1 MRLLVDDN
9 VAHAADAFAPFG
21 DVVTMPGAD
30 ITSEA
35 LDGFDALIIRSTTA
49 VNADLL
55 KGSSIKF
62 VGTATSGDDHVD
74 TNWLRANGIAFA
86 NAHGSNAESVGEW
99 ALASLLEACDRKGK
113 DDIGAL
119 AIGIVG
125 VGAVGRPLADR
136 FAGLTCRLR
145 LCDPPRAR
153 EEDSMGDFLPL
164 SDALA
169 TSDVVSLH
177 VPLKM
182 SEPYATY
189 HMIARGA
196 LVRMRSGSWMMNSS
210 RGAVV
215 DNEALLECLQEKQID
230 ACIMDVWED
239 EPTPDPELV
248 KAVTLGTP
256 HIAGHSYDGKVM
268 GTQMI
273 VDALAAFTGV
283 TPTWNAEDVLREGTD
298 DLWLTVPEGAE
309 KMKRTRFMLS
319 LVRQMYDVRKD
330 EGELLAIADLKTERA
345 RGDRFQRYRGD
356 YPKRRSWSR
365 YKIKESDI
373 PEDYRKEVAAAL
385 LVQVIPD
392 EEGE

>member
-1 MRLLVDDN
+1 
-9 VAHAADAFAPFG
+9 
-21 DVVTMPGAD
+21 MPAAD
-30 ITSEA
+30 ITSKA
-35 LDGFDALIIRSTTA
+35 LEGFDALIIRSTTT

-55 KGSSIKF
+55 KGSSVKF
-62 VGTATSGDDHVD
+62 VGTATSGADHVD
-74 TNWLRANGIAFA
+74 ADWLQASGIAFA
-86 NAHGSNAESVGEW
+86 DAHGSNAESVGEW
-99 ALASLLEACDRKGK
+99 VLASLLEACERKGK
-113 DDIGAL
+113 EDIGAL

-125 VGAVGRPLADR
+125 VGAVGKPLADR

-169 TSDVVSLH
+169 TSDVVSIH

-215 DNEALLECLQEKQID
+215 DNEALLECLHEKQID

-248 KAVTLGTP
+248 RAVTLGTP

-268 GTQMI
+268 GTQMM
-273 VDALAAFTGV
+273 VDALAAFTG
-283 TPTWNAEDVLREGTD
+283 TEATWNAEDVLREGTG

-309 KMKRTRFMLS
+309 EMQRTEFMLA

-330 EGELLAIADLKTERA
+330 EAELLAIADLKTERA
-345 RGDRFQRYRGD
+345 RGDRFARYRRD
-356 YPKRRSWSR
+356 YPTRRSWSR
-365 YKIKESDI
+365 YKIRESDI
-373 PEDYRKEVAAAL
+373 PEDYRKEVPAAL
-385 LVQVIPD
+385 HVQVVAD
-392 EEGE
+392 EDEG